1 MAFSACALRRRGRAQ
16 RPTTAPP
23 IKRRRCSRQL
33 EEPFNANVAFSLQ
46 GKGFWA
52 DLSQGLMNCDLV
64 HTTGDPAL
72 PAAARECRRLDL
84 ETDEKVMD
92 YYGIWTGQQP
102 MKLYRTMGVV
112 GFSIWFVSIDVA
124 KEVANDTVK
133 MWALELRGPGKSGEA
148 RWEKAEELLGVGH
161 GFKAE
166 GLPEWPLEHPALT
179 PDGDLCVV
187 LSAQNERPRRGDRW
201 VDDMCVFDVRGRRLL
216 WHGLVLDYPFF
227 FDHVV
232 VPSDFLRRKHGSRER
247 RSTNDTGRRQSSPH

>member
-1 MAFSACALRRRGRAQ
+1 MDF
-16 RPTTAPP
+16 
-23 IKRRRCSRQL
+23 
-33 EEPFNANVAFSLQ
+33 
-46 GKGFWA
+46 GFIE
-52 DLSQGLMNCDLV
+52 
-64 HTTGDPAL
+64 L

-166 GLPEWPLEHPALT
+166 GWPEWPLEHPALT

-201 VDDMCVFDVRGRRLL
+201 VDDMCVFDVRGRRLP

-247 RSTNDTGRRQSSPH
+247 RSTNDTGRRQSSPHISRE